1 MRRFLHIFLMLALV
15 PMVAF
20 AKSNEEIIAKI
31 NSNSAALKSLSC
43 DFVQTKHMKML
54 NNKFVSKGKMHYSQP
69 DKLRWEYLTPYSY
82 TFLMNENK
90 VLIKN
95 NNRSDIID
103 INQNKMFKEIAR
115 LMMNSIVGESL
126 NNKRD
131 FAVAIRESEKQYI
144 ATLTPLEREMKQ
156 MWSKIVLYFDRTS
169 LNVAKV
175 EMVERSGDY
184 TVIELKNVAV
194 NTAIKPEVFAIN

>member
-1 MRRFLHIFLMLALV
+1 MRRYLLIL
-15 PMVAF
+15 F
-20 AKSNEEIIAKI
+20 ACIAPIIAMAQSEQEIIAKI
-31 NSNSAALKSLSC
+31 NAQSAKMKTLSC

-82 TFLMNENK
+82 TFLMNESK

-95 NNRSDIID
+95 NNRADIID

-131 FAVAIRESEKQYI
+131 FAVAIRESEKLYI

-156 MWSKIVLYFDRTS
+156 MWSKILLYFDCTT
-169 LNVAKV
+169 LNVVKV
-175 EMVERSGDY
+175 EMVERAGDY
-184 TVIELKNVAV
+184 TVIELKNVAL
-194 NTAIKPEVFAIN
+194 NSEIKAEVFAIN

>member
-1 MRRFLHIFLMLALV
+1 MAQ
-15 PMVAF
+15 
-20 AKSNEEIIAKI
+20 SEQEIIAKI
-31 NSNSAALKSLSC
+31 NAQSAKMKTLSC

-54 NNKFVSKGKMHYSQP
+54 NNKFVSKGKMHYWQP

-82 TFLMNENK
+82 TFLMNESK

-95 NNRSDIID
+95 NNRADIID

-131 FAVAIRESEKQYI
+131 FAVAIRESEKLYI

-156 MWSKIVLYFDRTS
+156 MWSKILLYFDRTT
-169 LNVAKV
+169 LNVVKV
-175 EMVERSGDY
+175 EMVERAGDY
-184 TVIELKNVAV
+184 TVIELKNVAL
-194 NTAIKPEVFAIN
+194 NSEIKAEVFAIN

>member
-1 MRRFLHIFLMLALV
+1 MRRYLLIL
-15 PMVAF
+15 F
-20 AKSNEEIIAKI
+20 ACIAPIIAMAQSEQEIIAKI
-31 NSNSAALKSLSC
+31 NTQSAKMKTLSC

-82 TFLMNENK
+82 TFLMNESK

-95 NNRSDIID
+95 NNRADIID
-103 INQNKMFKEIAR
+103 INQNKMFKEISR

-131 FAVAIRESEKQYI
+131 FAVAIRESEKLYI

-156 MWSKIVLYFDRTS
+156 MWSKILLYFDRTT
-169 LNVAKV
+169 LNVVKV
-175 EMVERSGDY
+175 EMVERAGDY
-184 TVIELKNVAV
+184 TVIELKNVTL
-194 NTAIKPEVFAIN
+194 NSEIKAEVFAIN

>member
-1 MRRFLHIFLMLALV
+1 MRRYLLIL
-15 PMVAF
+15 F
-20 AKSNEEIIAKI
+20 ACIAPIIAMAQSEQEIIAKI
-31 NSNSAALKSLSC
+31 NAQSAKMKTLSC

-82 TFLMNENK
+82 TFLMNESK
-90 VLIKN
+90 GLIKN
-95 NNRSDIID
+95 NNRADIID
-103 INQNKMFKEIAR
+103 INQNKMFKEISR

-131 FAVAIRESEKQYI
+131 FAVAIRESEKLYI

-156 MWSKIVLYFDRTS
+156 MWSKILLYFDRTT
-169 LNVAKV
+169 LNVVKV
-175 EMVERSGDY
+175 EMVERAGDY
-184 TVIELKNVAV
+184 TVIELKNVAL
-194 NTAIKPEVFAIN
+194 NSEIKAEVFAIN